1 MTNVGL
7 DPRPM
12 NERLEWAD
20 ADPLAYAY
28 GGTDDVARFLIAL
41 SEEPYEPERV
51 AQIDY
56 SRSAADLARVGA
68 RLHPRFD
75 WSGDLAERVAANLL
89 SKPLLSICNRAGA
102 RGERRYIAHL
112 NALGVIA
119 TYRRRIEAGAATL
132 TPP

>member
-1 MTNVGL
+1 MSNVGL

-12 NERLEWAD
+12 NERLGIAD

-28 GGTDDVARFLIAL
+28 GGTDDIARFLLAL

-51 AQIDY
+51 AAIDY

-68 RLHPRFD
+68 RYHPRFD
-75 WSGDLAERVAANLL
+75 WTGDLGTRVGEHLL
-89 SKPLLSICNRAGA
+89 TKGLLSICNRAGA
-102 RGERRYIAHL
+102 RGERRYIAHP

-119 TYRRRIEAGAATL
+119 TYRRRIEAGVAAP